1 MHSFLNRLTD
11 KIVTKKGVWFTVAIW
26 LAAIVMLSLLAPGS
40 KQYSVNNVSELYP
53 DKSPSVIAQKKL
65 DDYFQDAD
73 GLPGIFVFEAEQGIV
88 HLEELTNF
96 TEAFLEENIPY
107 VKSMIPL
114 HFLPPEATKSFFSDD
129 ETAAFLPILFE
140 PDMTSKEIKIA
151 LADIMPLIEK
161 HTDLTVHVTG
171 PAGIA
176 VDATDL
182 FSRADLVLLFSTIG
196 IILILLI
203 VTYRSPLLALIP
215 LLAAVFV
222 YGLADRVLGL
232 LGLSGVELAKQSL
245 SIMMIL
251 LFAVVIDYSLFIFS
265 RFREE
270 LKVIDD
276 KYEAMRRAMRE
287 IGIPIFYSSST
298 IFLAMVVLFLASFG
312 DYKNFAPIFTTT
324 IFVVMIGAITLIPA
338 LFTIFGRRSFWP
350 KVPQVGDEG
359 IRSSSLWSQI
369 GKLVSSR
376 PVVAVIS
383 ISVILLVFSAN
394 IFGLTFEYNTLKSFP
409 DDMPSRE
416 GYHVLE
422 EKFEKGTLAPTDIIF
437 ESKAPLAEDEQ
448 NALKENLEK
457 QPLVSS
463 VRVANIS
470 EDEQVLHM
478 ELTFTDDPYGV
489 PVMNALEEMMKSS
502 KEVMSAAKV
511 NGEFHFAGETAA
523 SVDNRNVNYRD
534 LTVIVL
540 IETFLIFAML
550 MLLTRSITISGV
562 MIGTIVL
569 SFLAALGLGV
579 FLTEY
584 IFGVSAISNRI
595 PIYAFVFLVTLG
607 IDYNIFLVSR
617 FLEEKKHFPVKK
629 AVELAVANTGGV
641 ISSAGII
648 LAATFAVLMTQPIQD
663 LSLFG
668 FIVAL
673 GILMDTFL
681 IRGVLLPGLL
691 ILLEKNEHLRIVRR
705 RKPSSKS

>member
-1 MHSFLNRLTD
+1 MHSILNRLTD
-11 KIVTKKGVWFTVAIW
+11 KIVTKKGVWVTISIW
-26 LAAIVMLSLLAPGS
+26 IIAIVILSVVAPNS
-40 KQYSVNNVSELYP
+40 KHYSVNNVSDLYP
-53 DKSPSVIAQKKL
+53 ENSPSVVAQKKL
-65 DDYFQDAD
+65 DEYFNEED
-73 GLPGIFVFEAEQGIV
+73 GLPGIFVFESKNNIV
-88 HLEELTNF
+88 HLEELTSF
-96 TEAFLEENIPY
+96 TEAFNEVEIPY

-140 PDMTSKEIKIA
+140 KNMTSKEIKVA
-151 LADIMPLIEK
+151 LEEIMPLIEK
-161 HTDLTVHVTG
+161 HTNLDVHVTG

-215 LLAAVFV
+215 LLAAIFV
-222 YGLADRVLGL
+222 YGLADRILGL
-232 LGLSGVELAKQSL
+232 LGLSGVELANQSL

-251 LFAVVIDYSLFIFS
+251 LFAIVIDYSLFIFS

-270 LKVIDD
+270 LKSTED

-287 IGIPIFYSSST
+287 IGIPIFYSGST

-324 IFVVMIGAITLIPA
+324 ILIVMIGAITLIPS

-350 KVPQVGDEG
+350 KIPQIGDESVK
-359 IRSSSLWSQI
+359 SSSMWEQI
-369 GKLVSSR
+369 GKLVSNKPIAS
-376 PVVAVIS
+376 VIS
-383 ISVILLVFSAN
+383 ISVILIVFSIN
-394 IFGLTFEYNTLKSFP
+394 IFGLNFEYNTLKSFP

-416 GYHVLE
+416 GYHILE
-422 EKFEKGTLAPTDIIF
+422 EKFEKGALAPTDVIF
-437 ESKAPLAEDEQ
+437 EANDPLTEDKQ
-448 NALKENLEK
+448 TSLKETLEK
-457 QPLVSS
+457 QTLVSS
-463 VRVANIS
+463 VRIANIS
-470 EDEQVLHM
+470 EDEKVAHFEM
-478 ELTFTDDPYGV
+478 TFSDDPYGV
-489 PVMNALEEMMKSS
+489 PAMDSLEDMMKNS
-502 KEVMSAAKV
+502 KGIMSTAKV
-511 NGEFHFAGETAA
+511 KGEFHFAGETAA

-534 LTVIVL
+534 LIVIVL

-550 MLLTRSITISGV
+550 MLLTRSITISGI
-562 MIGTIVL
+562 MIGTILL

-584 IFGVSAISNRI
+584 IFGVSSISNRI
-595 PIYAFVFLVTLG
+595 PIYAFVFLVSLG

-617 FLEEKKHFPVKK
+617 FLEEKKHHPVKK
-629 AVELAVANTGGV
+629 AVELAVTITGGV
-641 ISSAGII
+641 ISSAGIM
-648 LAATFAVLMTQPIQD
+648 LAATFAVLITQQVQD

-691 ILLEKNEHLRIVRR
+691 ILLEKNEHLRIVWRR
-705 RKPSSKS
+705 RS